1 MTAGHLFRRDRERAL
16 LNLSLAFPDT
26 PPAIH
31 HAMAGAMF
39 KTLGRNLFECLN
51 LEGSST
57 ERVTGLVEK
66 VEGKQYIDEALGL
79 ERGVIAITGHIGCWE
94 LLAAY
99 FASLGYPFKVIG
111 RELWEKRLN
120 EKLVRIRESMGY
132 RTIDRDKGGKEV
144 LRALREKKIV
154 AALIDQHTRVSGVY
168 VPFFERP
175 AHTPVGVAKLALS
188 TGAPILPM
196 AIYMRHNGKHEI
208 RILPKVEFPED
219 GGGKDERAR
228 ELTRRCSCA
237 LEELVRY
244 DPTQWVW
251 FHNRWRER
259 EGSERNG
266 LVH

>member
-16 LNLSLAFPDT
+16 LNLSFAFPDT

-31 HAMAGAMF
+31 HAMAGEMF
-39 KTLGRNLFECLN
+39 KTLGRNLFEFLN